1 MAIPRNFAI
10 SFCLLILISVFS
22 GYCYAEDEIVIHSYL
37 MRGFGKTSSVFGLD
51 SSTASLSKPLLL
63 HIPAENGEPGENAFA
78 ILRDDVSSIYQ
89 FSSIMDLT
97 SASMTW
103 DGKAENLNE
112 AILAATHLYPIQ
124 FYPRSVKGNTLS
136 LRVEGFRCRYGEIRY
151 LQDRVRFKR
160 EITYGD
166 FDLFTDTRKLEDG
179 VGGEKWLN
187 TEMALPLGGFVVF
200 ALPGEDQSYF
210 LAIRAYKKDARQF
223 SAGLT
228 GTKLEYFNVSD
239 ADPVCGRIVGRG
251 DGIEKVNRAE
261 TSWTYKNYTFIF
273 CSQACLEKFQ
283 KDPEA
288 CLKKSKIKYFD
299 LVASTKNPS
308 YSEIH
313 KIPQETDESIK
324 SSPLILVRP
333 ALPESCK
340 EKNLGGVLK
349 AKVQVDPAG
358 DVTNV
363 HVLNSLNPE
372 LDDAAITALRQ
383 WKYGPLPKE
392 ILKAPL
398 AFYIDLDFKPGQRQ
412 LAVES
417 NAIVENRSDLDP
429 ILNEAAD
436 YCHRLEEA
444 ALNFVCLERIKETI
458 YAGKH
463 LASVLLRRREP
474 QHRKYS
480 PDGMQ
485 ALLHGNLGERNDYI
499 YDYQLIRKE
508 GRLVERRILTKANE
522 PFMTEGSSFQELKRI
537 YFYKPILGPIGL
549 LSRDSQPEYHYSLSK
564 EELVDGREALVLDA
578 KPIKVVPGRANYG
591 KLWVDKQDGTVLKM
605 EIEAE
610 SLEGYERIQGDY
622 INRGVKPI
630 LSIEILF
637 GFENKGLRY
646 PSRILIKEAYSFPGE
661 GRVKVSQITVDYDH
675 YRFFSVETG
684 TQIKDK

>member
-1 MAIPRNFAI
+1 
-10 SFCLLILISVFS
+10 
-22 GYCYAEDEIVIHSYL
+22 

-51 SSTASLSKPLLL
+51 PSTASLSKPLLL

-136 LRVEGFRCRYGEIRY
+136 LRVEGFRFRYGEIRF

-166 FDLFTDTRKLEDG
+166 FDLFTETRKLEDS

-187 TEMALPLGGFVVF
+187 TELALPLGGFVIF
-200 ALPGEDQSYF
+200 TLPGEDQSYF
-210 LAIRAYKKDARQF
+210 LAIRAYKKDTRQF

-261 TSWTYKNYTFIF
+261 TSWTYKGYTFMF
-273 CSQACLEKFQ
+273 CSQACLEKFR
-283 KDPEA
+283 KDPEG

-299 LVASTKNPS
+299 QVAFTKNPS
-308 YSEIH
+308 YTEVH
-313 KIPQETDESIK
+313 KIPQEADEPIK
-324 SSPLILVRP
+324 SSPFILVRP
-333 ALPESCK
+333 ALPEGCR

-349 AKVQVDPAG
+349 TKVQVDPSG
-358 DVTNV
+358 DFTNV
-363 HVLNSLNPE
+363 QVLNPLNPE
-372 LDDAAITALRQ
+372 LDEAAMTALRQ
-383 WKYGPLPKE
+383 WKYNPLPKDRL
-392 ILKAPL
+392 IAPL
-398 AFYIDLDFKPGQRQ
+398 AFYVDLDFRPGQKQ
-412 LAVES
+412 LSVES
-417 NAIVENRSDLDP
+417 NTIVESRSGLDP
-429 ILNEAAD
+429 ILSEAAD

-458 YAGKH
+458 FAGKH

-474 QHRKYS
+474 QYRKYS

-485 ALLHGNLGERNDYI
+485 ALLHGSLGERNDYI

-522 PFMTEGSSFQELKRI
+522 PFTTEGFSFQELKRI

-549 LSRDSQPEYHYSLSK
+549 LSRDSQPAYIYSLSK
-564 EELVDGREALVLDA
+564 EELVDGRAALVIDA
-578 KPIKVVPGRANYG
+578 KPMKVIPGRANYG
-591 KLWVDKQDGTVLKM
+591 KLWVDKRDGTVLKM

-622 INRGVKPI
+622 ISRGVKPI

-646 PSRILIKEAYSFPGE
+646 PSRIMIKEAYSFPGE